1 MTEHDIHDLLLRVA
15 RGTIAP
21 EAALER
27 LRTAPG
33 ADDLD
38 ALVRGIDLDHTRRTR
53 TGLGEAVMGTGK
65 STEQLIACVGGLA
78 RGGEPVLATRVDAEA
93 GRALAEGFP
102 GGVYHGKARLFA
114 LGADLGLDEPC
125 RPGAEVM
132 VVTAGTSD
140 MPVALEA
147 VGAARFF
154 GLTCSLAADVGV
166 AGVHRLAKHLPA
178 LGAARLV
185 VAVAGNGRR
194 AAQRAGR
201 AHRRARG
208 GGAQLAGLGQPPG
221 GNRGA
226 AGHAQLVLARH
237 HGMQHRQRL
246 RRGCVRGQ
254 AAARQRRGLGWPWL
268 WRPSAGARPWPGAA

>member
-38 ALVRGIDLDHTRRTR
+38 ALARGIDLDHARRAR
-53 TGLGEAVMGTGK
+53 TGLGEVVMGTGK
-65 STEQLIACVGGLA
+65 SAKQLVACVGGLA
-78 RGGEPVLATRVDAEA
+78 GNGEPVLATRVDAEA

-102 GGVYHGKARLFA
+102 EGVYHGEARLFA

-154 GLTCSLAADVGV
+154 GLKCSLAADVGV

-185 VAVAGNGRR
+185 VAVAGMD
-194 AAQRAGR
+194 
-201 AHRRARG
+201 
-208 GGAQLAGLGQPPG
+208 GALPSVLAGLISAPVVAVPSSQGSGNPLGAIAALLAMLNSCSPG
-221 GNRGA
+221 ITVCNIDNGFGA
-226 AGHAQLVLARH
+226 AAF
-237 HGMQHRQRL
+237 
-246 RRGCVRGQ
+246 
-254 AAARQRRGLGWPWL
+254 AAKLLLGKD
-268 WRPSAGARPWPGAA
+268 GN